1 MPSITQSTVTSPP
14 VRRPAH
20 DTARDRPAAAVRA
33 LAAGRG
39 VRAVDLAPVIGIGKT
54 RVFAKL
60 KGEAMWKASEVES
73 VADFFDVSVGDL
85 FDGLGLFRDAK
96 KPHPVTDGASSGGA
110 PSGTRTP
117 DLLIKSQPL

>member
-1 MPSITQSTVTSPP
+1 MTTQPLPSEAP
-14 VRRPAH
+14 
-20 DTARDRPAAAVRA
+20 TADERIAAAVRA

-39 VRAVDLAPVIGIGKT
+39 VRAVDLAPIIGIGKT

-60 KGEAMWKASEVES
+60 KGEAMWKASEVEA
-73 VADFFDVSVGDL
+73 VADYFDVSVADL

-96 KPHPVTDGASSGGA
+96 RPHRSGGASLAGA

-117 DLLIKSQPL
+117 DPLIKSQLL